1 MPDEQMSI
9 RHIFKPKQTPIERA
23 ASAELVGR
31 NIRVDGRRTSAR
43 LEPSMWTAFYDI
55 ARREGRT
62 VDDIA
67 TEIFKL
73 KSEGTSLTA
82 ALRVF
87 IMAYYREAATEQGHR
102 DAGHGMRDLSV
113 VWTTQASLADALMAV
128 SAMEDQAA

>member
-1 MPDEQMSI
+1 MPDETMSL
-9 RHIFKPKQTPIERA
+9 RHIFKPRQTPIERA

-31 NIRVDGRRTSAR
+31 NIRVNGRRTSAR

-67 TEIFKL
+67 TEIARL
-73 KSEGTSLTA
+73 KGPKTSLTA

-87 IMAYYREAATEQGHR
+87 VMAYYREAATEEGHR
-102 DAGHGMRDLSV
+102 YAGHGMRDLTAL
-113 VWTTQASLADALMAV
+113 WTAQNCWDAALRDVSHMVADAA
-128 SAMEDQAA
+128 

>member
-1 MPDEQMSI
+1 MPDEQVSI

-31 NIRVDGRRTSAR
+31 NIRVNGRRTSAR

-55 ARREGRT
+55 ARRESRT

-67 TEIFKL
+67 SEIYSL
-73 KSEGTSLTA
+73 KSEKTSLTA

-102 DAGHGMRDLSV
+102 DAGHGMRDLAAIWSSQDSFE
-113 VWTTQASLADALMAV
+113 QALAIMVQAT
-128 SAMEDQAA
+128 EQAA

>member
-1 MPDEQMSI
+1 MPDEQMSV

-31 NIRVDGRRTSAR
+31 NIRVNGRRTSAR

-67 TEIFKL
+67 SEIFNL
-73 KSEGTSLTA
+73 KSEKTSLTA

-87 IMAYYREAATEQGHR
+87 TMAYYREAATEKGHQ
-102 DAGHGMRDLSV
+102 DAGHGMRDLAAMWSSQD
-113 VWTTQASLADALMAV
+113 TLQQALAIMAQT
-128 SAMEDQAA
+128 SEQAA